1 MEIINLQKFTKWNIK
16 QNKRLIVLLI
26 LLFGFGSKSVNGQSE
41 KSNYFGINV
50 FPLIGNTLELGYE
63 LNIKPNFS
71 IDLYSGYVFNSKLR
85 SPLKKGTKYDLENKS
100 GFFMKIGARYNLRSD
115 LNKFAP
121 FFGINIVNAMA
132 IEKGVFDD
140 DFDNHT
146 PNERVVGNSYN
157 LGLNGIIGITSSA
170 IKRINIDLGL
180 QVGKVVLNNLLDFHS
195 YMPGMGV
202 SFGSGLRVQGVL
214 RVKYRLK

>member
-100 GFFMKIGARYNLRSD
+100 GFFMK
-115 LNKFAP
+115 
-121 FFGINIVNAMA
+121 
-132 IEKGVFDD
+132 
-140 DFDNHT
+140 
-146 PNERVVGNSYN
+146 
-157 LGLNGIIGITSSA
+157 
-170 IKRINIDLGL
+170 
-180 QVGKVVLNNLLDFHS
+180 
-195 YMPGMGV
+195 
-202 SFGSGLRVQGVL
+202 
-214 RVKYRLK
+214 